1 MSTLYGDNIFNIN
14 EGFKEFFTKR
24 TKYTIT
30 RQKYNKGYTFNANK
44 YDKSFTNT
52 KSTAVEYFI
61 FDNEYTKATKTENSI
76 QIIKDTDYI
85 LDDDY
90 IIYLYKVKFKGDI
103 DTLILGDKKYIV
115 DSVEFEGPLH
125 KLLTK
130 LGIKVEVVDNPD
142 YSKITSERKVILN
155 KAKTIAKSVLNNA
168 KNMPEFKGG
177 FSLSNEVD
185 DDYLKGFSEY
195 TPLIDYD
202 ITSIKN
208 VGNYRDYV
216 NDPGFQKVFC
226 YIGKEL
232 EKQIESNISNATS
245 DYTGDW
251 DDGSFDLMIKNE
263 E

>member
-1 MSTLYGDNIFNIN
+1 MNIYGDNIFSLN
-14 EGFKEFFTKR
+14 EGFKDFFTKR
-24 TKYTIT
+24 TKYTIAY
-30 RQKYNKGYTFNANK
+30 QKYNKGYMFGANK

-52 KSTAVEYFI
+52 KSAAVEYFI
-61 FDNEYTKATKTENSI
+61 FDNQYTKATKTENSI
-76 QIIKDTDYI
+76 QIIKDADYI
-85 LDDDY
+85 LNS

-103 DTLILGDKKYIV
+103 ETLIFGDKDYIV
-115 DSVEFEGPLH
+115 DSIEFEGPLH

-130 LGIKVEVVDNPD
+130 LGIKVEVVDNPN
-142 YSKITSERKVILN
+142 YNKITSERKAILN

-185 DDYLKGFSEY
+185 DDYLKGFFEY

-216 NDPGFQKVFC
+216 DDPGFQKVFC

-232 EKQIESNISNATS
+232 EKQIEANIPNATS

-251 DDGSFDLMIKNE
+251 DDGSFDLMIKNKE
-263 E
+263 